1 MAEKVVGEEGFEPPT
16 SCSQSRRATR
26 LRYTPKRRDV
36 QHLAGGESTRFAV
49 AGSIA
54 EIAFR
59 RHLNSETIALEIGG
73 YFMPATL
80 LDGKHVAQLTEADL
94 AERVVSLKANTGD
107 RTPVLAT
114 ILVGDDPASATYVK
128 MKANACKRVGMESL
142 AIELPASIKTNDL
155 LREIEQLNANPD
167 VHGILLQHPVPAHID
182 ERAAFDMI
190 ALEKDVDGVTC
201 LGFGRMSMGEAAYGC
216 ATPQGIMRLLE
227 HYEIELSGKH
237 AVVVG
242 RSPILGKPMA
252 MMMLQANA
260 TVTICHS
267 RTQNLESHI
276 RQADVIVGAV
286 GRPEFIRADWIKDG
300 AVVVDAG
307 YHPGGVGDIELG
319 PLVDRVPAYTPVPG
333 GVGPMTINT
342 LIMQTVESGEKALG

>member
-1 MAEKVVGEEGFEPPT
+1 MTA
-16 SCSQSRRATR
+16 Q
-26 LRYTPKRRDV
+26 
-36 QHLAGGESTRFAV
+36 
-49 AGSIA
+49 I
-54 EIAFR
+54 
-59 RHLNSETIALEIGG
+59 
-73 YFMPATL
+73 
-80 LDGKHVAQLTEADL
+80 LDGKHVAELTEAEL
-94 AERVVSLKANTGD
+94 AQRVEVLKDRSGG

-114 ILVGDDPASATYVK
+114 ILVGDDPASATYVR
-128 MKANACKRVGMESL
+128 MKGNACNRVGMESV
-142 AIELPASIKTNDL
+142 AIELPASTKTNDL

-167 VHGILLQHPVPAHID
+167 VHGILLQHPVPSQID
-182 ERAAFDMI
+182 ERACFDMI

-201 LGFGRMSMGEAAYGC
+201 LGFGRMAMGEPAYGC
-216 ATPQGIMRLLE
+216 ATPQGIMRLLA
-227 HYEIELSGKH
+227 HYNMELEGRH

-252 MMMLQANA
+252 MMMLAANA

-267 RTQNLESHI
+267 RTRYLATLI

-307 YHPGGVGDIELG
+307 YHPGGVGDIELT
-319 PLVDRVPAYTPVPG
+319 PITDRVSAMTPVPG

-342 LIMQTVESGEKALG
+342 LIQQTVQSGEWALA